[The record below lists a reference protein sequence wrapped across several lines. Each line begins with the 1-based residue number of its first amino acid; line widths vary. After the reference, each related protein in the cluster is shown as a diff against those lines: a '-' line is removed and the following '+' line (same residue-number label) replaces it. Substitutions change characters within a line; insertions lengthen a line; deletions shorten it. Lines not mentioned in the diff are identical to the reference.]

1 MSGGAFDYSQYRID
15 DIVNRIENEIERA
28 TCERP
33 EPIKRT
39 YVSTMN
45 VRKNCPGSTSY
56 RYLNY
61 GLNTLEDARE
71 YFEALGYEIKDVDET
86 HFEIIIADDEYI
98 KVSKYEEFV
107 YLDEEGEEMY
117 FPEYTERTLDEFR
130 KGVEILKKAS
140 IYANRIDW
148 LLSGDDGE
156 DNFYERLNEELE
168 ELKNGQGNKTKN
180 Y

>member
-33 EPIKRT
+33 EPIKRS
-39 YVSTMN
+39 YVSIMR
-45 VRKNCPGSTSY
+45 VRKNGPGSTSY
-56 RYLNY
+56 GYLNY
-61 GLNTLEDARE
+61 GLNTLEEARE
-71 YFEALGYEIKDVDET
+71 YFETLGYEIKDVDENN
-86 HFEIIIADDEYI
+86 FEIIITDDECI
-98 KVSKYEEFV
+98 NVSKYEETV

-130 KGVEILKKAS
+130 KGIEILKKAS

-168 ELKNGQGNKTKN
+168 ELKNGQGNKTEN

>member
-28 TCERP
+28 TCKRP
-33 EPIKRT
+33 EPINRA
-39 YVSTMN
+39 YVSIMR
-45 VRKNCPGSTSY
+45 VRKNGPGSTSH

-61 GLNTLEDARE
+61 GLNTIEEARE
-71 YFEALGYEIKDVDET
+71 YFETLGYEIKDVDET
-86 HFEIIIADDEYI
+86 HFEIILTDDEYI
-98 KVSKYEEFV
+98 SVSKYEETV
-107 YLDEEGEEMY
+107 YLDENGEEMY

-130 KGVEILKKAS
+130 KGIEILKKAS

-156 DNFYERLNEELE
+156 DSFYERLNEELE
-168 ELKNGQGNKTKN
+168 ELKNEQGNKTEN

>member
-39 YVSTMN
+39 YVSTMG
-45 VRKNCPGSTSY
+45 VRKNSHGSTSY

-71 YFEALGYEIKDVDET
+71 YFETLGYKIKDVDENE
-86 HFEIIIADDEYI
+86 FEIIIADDEYI
-98 KVSKYEEFV
+98 KVSKCEETV
-107 YLDEEGEEMY
+107 YLDEDGEEMY

-156 DNFYERLNEELE
+156 DSFYERLNEELE

>member
-39 YVSTMN
+39 YVSTMG
-45 VRKNCPGSTSY
+45 VRKNSPGSTSY

-71 YFEALGYEIKDVDET
+71 YFEALGYEIKDVDENN
-86 HFEIIIADDEYI
+86 FEIIIADDEYI
-98 KVSKYEEFV
+98 NVSKCEEIV

-168 ELKNGQGNKTKN
+168 ELKNEQGNKTKN

>member
-33 EPIKRT
+33 EPIKRSH
-39 YVSTMN
+39 VSIMG
-45 VRKNCPGSTSY
+45 VRKNGPGSTSY

-61 GLNTLEDARE
+61 GLNTFEEARE
-71 YFEALGYEIKDVDET
+71 YFESLGYEIKDVDET
-86 HFEIIIADDEYI
+86 HFKIILTDDEYI
-98 KVSKYEEFV
+98 SVSKYEETV
-107 YLDEEGEEMY
+107 YLDENGEEMY

-130 KGVEILKKAS
+130 KGIEILKKAS

-156 DNFYERLNEELE
+156 DSFYERLNEELE
-168 ELKNGQGNKTKN
+168 ELKNEQGNKTEN